1 MPGQGDF
8 PLRSSWLG
16 RGRGRGANPRKV
28 VNVAARN
35 SANAPVWINWT
46 FNASGPFSQTL
57 TANLFT
63 NTQTFYA
70 ATVTRGTVNV
80 SPALF
85 TNSQTFYGPT
95 VAQVTQLA
103 PSLLTNTQTFYGPAV
118 TSVRNLTPALFTNT
132 QTFYSPTRTSSNA
145 VAPSLLT
152 NTQTFYS
159 PTATRSNTV
168 APALYTNTQ
177 TFFAPAVTTTRTVE
191 ASLFTN
197 SQIFYGPTATAI
209 NPLLPSLFT
218 NDQTFYSPTVAIVGA
233 PQFIEPS
240 LFVNTNILYPPTVV
254 DPPAQL
260 VGGGGGED
268 SSRSRPAKTK
278 RRKTGFANERA
289 ILEAALSDRV
299 AKSADVLSDS
309 NLAVAKK
316 TAKTLNA
323 YLNEKGTADAL
334 QSQLDR
340 LLAQLS
346 IKGANDQNNDSLNAD
361 LIAAADEIQQFLND
375 EQEAIQILL
384 LDQENDDALLLMAMG
399 F

>member
-159 PTATRSNTV
+159 CSC
-168 APALYTNTQ
+168 ALHEHADILCACRNDNQ
-177 TFFAPAVTTTRTVE
+177 
-191 ASLFTN
+191 N
-197 SQIFYGPTATAI
+197 S
-209 NPLLPSLFT
+209 
-218 NDQTFYSPTVAIVGA
+218 
-233 PQFIEPS
+233 
-240 LFVNTNILYPPTVV
+240 
-254 DPPAQL
+254 
-260 VGGGGGED
+260 
-268 SSRSRPAKTK
+268 
-278 RRKTGFANERA
+278 
-289 ILEAALSDRV
+289 
-299 AKSADVLSDS
+299 
-309 NLAVAKK
+309 
-316 TAKTLNA
+316 
-323 YLNEKGTADAL
+323 
-334 QSQLDR
+334 
-340 LLAQLS
+340 
-346 IKGANDQNNDSLNAD
+346 
-361 LIAAADEIQQFLND
+361 
-375 EQEAIQILL
+375 
-384 LDQENDDALLLMAMG
+384 
-399 F
+399 